1 MRDGPEEW
9 QAIKSL
15 LRDAAAAD
23 AEHGVQ
29 PFLADRV
36 MRRIA
41 AEKRGQS
48 SKSEADLWEWLA
60 VVFRPVA
67 AICLVLVIV
76 LAAHNL
82 YLSSQFEARQSAVEA
97 VFAIPEISTAVI
109 FDYDLAAQ
117 QEPEQR

>member
-1 MRDGPEEW
+1 MQTTPEAW
-9 QAIKSL
+9 QAIRSM
-15 LRDAAAAD
+15 LRDAAEAD
-23 AEHGVQ
+23 AAHGVQ

-41 AEKRGQS
+41 AEKRGRS
-48 SKSEADLWEWLA
+48 SRSEADLWEWLA

-67 AICLVLVIV
+67 AICLVLVLV

-97 VFAIPEISTAVI
+97 VLAIPEISTAVV
-109 FDYDLAAQ
+109 FDYELAAQ
-117 QEPEQR
+117 TEPEQQ